1 MSDRWNA
8 HLAMVQGLIDAQKA
22 QRAQRAAAAM
32 AAQPAATTPAP
43 QPFLDL
49 GGGDMWQGGMNGG
62 QVGMPG
68 GIDYGGQPG
77 DMSALG
83 GKLGGL
89 GPMAGGLL
97 GGLAG
102 TALAGPF
109 GGALG
114 AWGGRALAGLLGG
127 PTGTAQ
133 PTEPGSIGGDFGPGG
148 SGPNAF
154 GGGLGAMGAAGM
166 GLGLGGLGAMSG
178 NEIMGFGG
186 LGAMD
191 GGSGDAAAEAAAE
204 AAAGGF
210 GGMGDMGMGMGQ
222 FQSGGY
228 TGAGHDG
235 VVQPWR
241 KAGVVHEGE
250 LVIPAHMVR
259 MMGML
264 RQGQSATPF
273 PRTRR

>member
-1 MSDRWNA
+1 MSAAWDA
-8 HLAMVQGLIDAQKA
+8 HYKRISDLIAGNPV
-22 QRAQRAAAAM
+22 QRAPAAAATPVTV
-32 AAQPAATTPAP
+32 QPGVQAMLPAG
-43 QPFLDL
+43 LL
-49 GGGDMWQGGMNGG
+49 DMWQGGGNGG
-62 QVGMPG
+62 QMGAPG
-68 GIDYGGQPG
+68 GVDYGGAPG

-83 GKLGGL
+83 GKFGGFGGL
-89 GPMAGGLL
+89 AGGLL

-127 PTGTAQ
+127 PAQTGVAQ

-154 GGGLGAMGAAGM
+154 GGGLGSLGAAGM

-186 LGAMD
+186 MGGFGGVD
-191 GGSGDAAAEAAAE
+191 GGSGDMSQGDQSG
-204 AAAGGF
+204 AGPNS
-210 GGMGDMGMGMGQ
+210 GDMGMGMGQ
-222 FQSGGY
+222 FQQGGY
-228 TGAGHDG
+228 TGAGADG

-241 KAGVVHEGE
+241 RAGVVHEGE
-250 LVIPAHMVR
+250 MVIPHRVVR
-259 MMGML
+259 GL
-264 RQGQSATPF
+264 LAR
-273 PRTRR
+273 